1 MQEGTPS
8 GAPPTLRVEV
18 LHQFRVLAD
27 GRHVALPI
35 GSEYLVARL
44 VVEDRPCARQ
54 VLAAGLWPE
63 RSDREAGAMLRRA
76 LWRLNRDVPDLLDS
90 DGRQIS
96 LVPAVDVDLTEIHR
110 LADAANQAA
119 PLVSA
124 RAVRLLEGD
133 LLPQWSEPWLDAP
146 RESLRQVRLHTL
158 EALARNDL
166 DAGRP
171 GSALVAALAAAGL
184 EPLRESAHRIVIAAH
199 LAEGNASEA
208 LRHYTH
214 FRDLLWTEMRLRP
227 SARLESML
235 TDGAHVVS
243 LGWRRSALNA

>member
-1 MQEGTPS
+1 M
-8 GAPPTLRVEV
+8 LRVEV

-27 GRHVALPI
+27 GRHVALPVA
-35 GSEYLVARL
+35 SEHLVARL
-44 VVEDRPCARQ
+44 VVEDRPCSRL

-63 RSDREAGAMLRRA
+63 RSDRDAGTMLRRA

-90 DGRQIS
+90 DGRQIA
-96 LVPAVDVDLTEIHR
+96 VAPGVDVDLEEIHR

-119 PLVSA
+119 PRVSSH
-124 RAVRLLEGD
+124 AVRLLEGD

-199 LAEGNASEA
+199 FAEGNASEA
-208 LRHYTH
+208 LRHYAH
-214 FRDLLWTEMRLRP
+214 FRDLLWSEMRLRP

-235 TDGAHVVS
+235 TDGGDVVS
-243 LGWRRSALNA
+243 LTARRAALNA